1 MNEHGNKSTTNA
13 WRGRASRRVLM
24 QLSIMDFDVE
34 DDQNMELKRHTQD
47 RSSDLQPI
55 RHLRNG
61 LRRAPARESKKSGG
75 GGGGESDEEIEGS
88 SWVAVM
94 PLFRT
99 MAEEKST

>member
-24 QLSIMDFDVE
+24 QLSIMDFNVE

-61 LRRAPARESKKSGG
+61 LRRAPAVGFEDSV
-75 GGGGESDEEIEGS
+75 EEG
-88 SWVAVM
+88 V
-94 PLFRT
+94 
-99 MAEEKST
+99 EKEWRWWWW